1 MKQNFCI
8 LFKEEKKKKK
18 IILTFFLHGW
28 KNFCLQIKYKFQLKI
43 KGQKN
48 FNMGRSFGILWL
60 YKFLI
65 NYAKKQMLLKSI
77 NFVEFTKY
85 CRNHAGLERFMQSSS
100 SGRKIGYSCS
110 FQMNSV
116 LAVCFK

>member
-1 MKQNFCI
+1 M
-8 LFKEEKKKKK
+8 EEFLPANK
-18 IILTFFLHGW
+18 IQISI
-28 KNFCLQIKYKFQLKI
+28 KNERS
-43 KGQKN
+43 KN
-48 FNMGRSFGILWL
+48 FNMGRSFGIPWL

-65 NYAKKQMLLKSI
+65 NSAKNLMLLKSI

-85 CRNHAGLERFMQSSS
+85 CRNHAGLERFIQSSF
-100 SGRKIGYSCS
+100 SGRMIGYSCS